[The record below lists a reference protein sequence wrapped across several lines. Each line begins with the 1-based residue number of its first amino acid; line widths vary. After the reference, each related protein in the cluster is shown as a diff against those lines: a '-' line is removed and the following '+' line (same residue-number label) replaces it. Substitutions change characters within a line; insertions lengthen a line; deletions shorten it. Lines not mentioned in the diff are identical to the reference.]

1 MAMLCCSGWDAGN
14 VAGARV
20 GYVGSRP
27 SPGRRRL
34 SIFCANIASVA
45 SVSRTFSPARSS
57 PTVIARGEH
66 ADANPMPGGFWRSS
80 ALRIAF
86 VLLCAVASQAEELE
100 THWRK
105 AKLAESGRVY
115 WWRPSPYGEDEPE
128 VSFTMPADAWRK
140 GQLDDGSDYL
150 WRLDPYGQPD
160 VQLWRESRL
169 ESTHEPFWCTALALL
184 ALALALVLALA

>member
-1 MAMLCCSGWDAGN
+1 M
-14 VAGARV
+14 
-20 GYVGSRP
+20 
-27 SPGRRRL
+27 
-34 SIFCANIASVA
+34 
-45 SVSRTFSPARSS
+45 SRTFVPSPEL
-57 PTVIARGEH
+57 TVIARGEH

-128 VSFTMPADAWRK
+128 VSFTMPADAWKK

>member
-1 MAMLCCSGWDAGN
+1 MLCCSGWDAGN

-27 SPGRRRL
+27 SRGRRRVCKYSKACSRVPHFLPSPEL
-34 SIFCANIASVA
+34 S
-45 SVSRTFSPARSS
+45 
-57 PTVIARGEH
+57 VIARGEH